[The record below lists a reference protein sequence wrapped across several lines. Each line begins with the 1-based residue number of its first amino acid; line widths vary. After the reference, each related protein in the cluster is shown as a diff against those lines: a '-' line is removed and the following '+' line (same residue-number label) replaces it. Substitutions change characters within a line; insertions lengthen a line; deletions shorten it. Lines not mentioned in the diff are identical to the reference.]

1 MFSYQAAN
9 PAEHTVF
16 FPPSLQK
23 KEEPRNKQTPQWHT
37 FACYVCCEAQDSI
50 KHLKICETH
59 LKEPL
64 SCLQEEKKKREI
76 FGHSISVQQSKGC
89 LTSSDSLEKK
99 KKRKA
104 LSSHSGLIRWRHS
117 GVKCHSISIFAIFGY
132 LHGAEWV
139 FSVHTA
145 LRRNF
150 KKKKKEAAKQ
160 REQKNSDAQVS
171 SRREQLVFL
180 LQSNDIE

>member
-9 PAEHTVF
+9 LAEHTVF
-16 FPPSLQK
+16 FPPPYKK

-59 LKEPL
+59 LKEPH

-89 LTSSDSLEKK
+89 LTSSDSLEKEKKKEGALLPQRLDSLKAQWGEMSLYLYICHIRISAWGWMSVFGAHRATAKLQKK
-99 KKRKA
+99 KKRSSKA
-104 LSSHSGLIRWRHS
+104 E
-117 GVKCHSISIFAIFGY
+117 
-132 LHGAEWV
+132 GA
-139 FSVHTA
+139 
-145 LRRNF
+145 
-150 KKKKKEAAKQ
+150 K
-160 REQKNSDAQVS
+160 
-171 SRREQLVFL
+171 
-180 LQSNDIE
+180 